1 VLQGYNGTVLAY
13 GQTGTGKTHTLAN
26 IGLEDK
32 SARGMMVR
40 AVEDL
45 FEKAAAD
52 TEYNTTIKLSYVQV
66 RSASPSLFRSAFLR
80 RLHPHVQDEGR
91 VGHVCLRYFGL
102 TLHCKSRV

>member
-66 RSASPSLFRSAFLR
+66 RSASPSLF
-80 RLHPHVQDEGR
+80 
-91 VGHVCLRYFGL
+91 
-102 TLHCKSRV
+102 